1 MSGRP
6 FTIIGAIVAVI
17 ALGAFI
23 FLSPKGG
30 GSSLGSSVTLKPV
43 VVAARD
49 ISNRI
54 PLTAADVKVVNLDA
68 TAIPPQ
74 SFTKVDQVK
83 GLIPVVDIFRGQPL
97 TSNLLVTSSDTVSP
111 SQAAFLPIPKGFV
124 ARTIPTSEEQG
135 VAGYIQAGDYITI
148 AAIIGPPSATFK
160 NARTVFTNIHVL
172 RTGVDSGVTAPVQS
186 GKPTPTPA
194 AQTAGVASSLT
205 IIVTQCQAE
214 FIDWF
219 IANGTVTYTLES
231 YHDYTPKDV
240 AVDSTCPSVD
250 AAAGVNTALVNR
262 TWPGL
267 AG

>member
-6 FTIIGAIVAVI
+6 FTIIGAVVALV
-17 ALGAFI
+17 ALGAFLV
-23 FLSPKGG
+23 LSPKGG
-30 GSSLGSSVTLKPV
+30 GSSGGSVTLKPV

-49 ISNRI
+49 ISGRV
-54 PLTAADVKVVNLDA
+54 PLTAADVKVANLDS

-74 SFTKVDQVK
+74 SFTKADQVK
-83 GLIPVVDIFRGQPL
+83 DLIPLINIAAGQPIVA
-97 TSNLLVTSSDTVSP
+97 NELVTSQDQIP
-111 SQAAFLPIPKGFV
+111 ASQVAFLPIPKGYV
-124 ARTIPTSEEQG
+124 ARTIPTSEQQG
-135 VAGYIQAGDYITI
+135 VAGYIQPGDYITI
-148 AAIIGPPSATFK
+148 AAIIGPPSAVFK
-160 NARTVFTNIHVL
+160 NARTVFTNVHVL
-172 RTGVDSGVTAPVQS
+172 KTGVSTGATAPVQS
-186 GKPTPTPA
+186 GKPTPTPTPVQA
-194 AQTAGVASSLT
+194 TGVASSLT

-240 AVDSTCPSVD
+240 AVDTSCPSVD
-250 AAAGVNTALVNR
+250 AAQGVSLALVNR

>member
-6 FTIIGAIVAVI
+6 FTIIGAVVAVI
-17 ALGAFI
+17 ALGAFLL
-23 FLSPKGG
+23 LSPKGG
-30 GSSLGSSVTLKPV
+30 GSLGGSVTLKPV

-49 ISNRI
+49 ISGRV
-54 PLTAADVKVVNLDA
+54 PLTAADVKVANIDA

-74 SFTKVDQVK
+74 SFTRAEQVK
-83 GLIPVVDIFRGQPL
+83 DLIPLINIAAGQPL
-97 TSNLLVTSSDTVSP
+97 VANELVSSGDQIP
-111 SQAAFLPIPKGFV
+111 ASQVAFLPIPKGYV
-124 ARTIPTSEEQG
+124 ARTIPTSELQG
-135 VAGYIQAGDYITI
+135 VAGYIQPGDYITI
-148 AAIIGPPSATFK
+148 AAIIGPPSAVFK

-172 RTGVDSGVTAPVQS
+172 KTGVSTGVTAPVQS

-194 AQTAGVASSLT
+194 PVQAGVASSLT

-231 YHDYTPKDV
+231 YKDYTPKDV
-240 AVDSTCPSVD
+240 AVDASCPSVE
-250 AAAGVNTALVNR
+250 AAQGVSLALVTR